1 MGVRTPQITEEKH
14 FLITFQDYQPKS
26 SVDRKQSKISE
37 AIADDDDEATT
48 NIIDHKR
55 RQVILRLSAFG
66 HWFWSRTLKP
76 TFFPSSFWQ
85 KLSVTM
91 KVIDSNLNNAKNR
104 PQTTTVS
111 NTKMHLLLNWFKDK
125 KVFLQTYHI
134 GKTKT
139 SNCQFQSGCR
149 VSICVVQFK

>member
-66 HWFWSRTLKP
+66 HWFLK
-76 TFFPSSFWQ
+76 Q
-85 KLSVTM
+85 KLYIETNVFS
-91 KVIDSNLNNAKNR
+91 
-104 PQTTTVS
+104 PQ
-111 NTKMHLLLNWFKDK
+111 
-125 KVFLQTYHI
+125 VF
-134 GKTKT
+134 GK
-139 SNCQFQSGCR
+139 SYLGQ
-149 VSICVVQFK
+149 

>member
-66 HWFWSRTLKP
+66 HWFLKLYIE
-76 TFFPSSFWQ
+76 TNVFSLKFLA
-85 KLSVTM
+85 KVTW
-91 KVIDSNLNNAKNR
+91 DNEG
-104 PQTTTVS
+104 
-111 NTKMHLLLNWFKDK
+111 
-125 KVFLQTYHI
+125 Y
-134 GKTKT
+134 
-139 SNCQFQSGCR
+139 
-149 VSICVVQFK
+149 

>member
-66 HWFWSRTLKP
+66 HWFLKRYIENNVFLP
-76 TFFPSSFWQ
+76 IFWQ
-85 KLSVTM
+85 NVTC
-91 KVIDSNLNNAKNR
+91 DNEG
-104 PQTTTVS
+104 
-111 NTKMHLLLNWFKDK
+111 
-125 KVFLQTYHI
+125 Y
-134 GKTKT
+134 
-139 SNCQFQSGCR
+139 
-149 VSICVVQFK
+149 